1 MTDRVKVWK
10 EFSGLDIKAS
20 NFAFDGKVQFWPES
34 TIPGGWVGGWT
45 DKLGIEPAQ
54 PSWGLS

>member
-20 NFAFDGKVQFWPES
+20 NFAFDGKVQFLAES
-34 TIPGGWVGGWT
+34 TIPGRWVGGWT
-45 DKLGIEPAQ
+45 DKLAIEPAQ
-54 PSWGLS
+54 PIWG